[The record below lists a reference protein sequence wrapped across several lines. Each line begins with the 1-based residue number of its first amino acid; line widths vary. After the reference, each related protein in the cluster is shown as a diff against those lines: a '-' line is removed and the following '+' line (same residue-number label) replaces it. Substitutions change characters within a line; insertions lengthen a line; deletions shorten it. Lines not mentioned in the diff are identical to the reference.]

1 VTRAIRF
8 GPFYDS
14 RNPTE
19 GRQDPTGLYRAI
31 LAQIERGEEI
41 GGDDVWLSEHHC
53 CDDDYTPPVLPL
65 TAPIAARTT
74 RIRIDLALLLLPT
87 RVGCVS
93 FRDLSTAPAEPTVE
107 DQAPRH

>member
-1 VTRAIRF
+1 MKARPDR
-8 GPFYDS
+8 
-14 RNPTE
+14 
-19 GRQDPTGLYRAI
+19 LYRAI
-31 LAQIERGEEI
+31 LAQIEHGGEL
-41 GGDDVWLSEHHC
+41 GWDDVWLSEHHW

-93 FRDLSTAPAEPTVE
+93 FRDLSAAPAEPTVGE
-107 DQAPRH
+107 QTPRY